1 MTKALLAL
9 HVIAAILAVGPVA
22 VAASMFP
29 AAARRAGSEPEQRSR
44 LPLLHRICTVYA
56 VLGIAVPVFG
66 FATAASLHVLGTA
79 WLIAS
84 MALTAAAAL
93 VLAVVILP
101 AQQRMLALLDPVDGE
116 APGTST
122 GTGMSQGTNA
132 GHRTNQRPGRGTNQ
146 ITAGIDAAIARRLAT
161 STGTFNL
168 LWAAVTVLM
177 ILRPGSTT
185 GV

>member
-29 AAARRAGSEPEQRSR
+29 AAARRAATDAGPGAQTQQSQQTQ
-44 LPLLHRICTVYA
+44 LTVLHRICNVYA
-56 VLGIAVPVFG
+56 VIAVTVPVFG
-66 FATAASLHVLGTA
+66 FATAASLHVLGSA

-84 MALTAAAAL
+84 MALTAAAAFL
-93 VLAVVILP
+93 LAAVILP
-101 AQQRMLALLDPVDGE
+101 AQQRTLA
-116 APGTST
+116 APAEDDRALRARLAAST
-122 GTGMSQGTNA
+122 GV
-132 GHRTNQRPGRGTNQ
+132 
-146 ITAGIDAAIARRLAT
+146 
-161 STGTFNL
+161 FNL
-168 LWAAVTVLM
+168 LWATVTVLM